1 MKQKLKSTHIPYR
14 NSKLTLLL
22 RDSLNGNSKTV
33 MIAAISPTSLCY
45 EDTHN
50 TLTYAS
56 RAMGIQFNYKPST
69 LTIDSRANGTVD
81 SLRAENERLKNE
93 IERLKR
99 DLVDARENK
108 NCLPFTNKLQLV
120 SHLDKRCELR
130 KSYIE
135 FENSI
140 KRLNVK
146 RKLLQINYDRVV
158 RLHEEDEDYYE
169 KPAVLDLKPL
179 DDKLAYFQQ
188 MKEATERQLKK
199 NQEAIDECCEVIKT
213 KISDKSVLDEFLQ
226 HKVLEAEL
234 KEKELIEQHLT
245 ELNLELFKKFEEFL
259 TAT

>member
-81 SLRAENERLKNE
+81 SLRQENERLKNE

-108 NCLPFTNKLQLV
+108 NCLPFTKKLELT
-120 SHLDKRCELR
+120 SYLDKRCEMR

-135 FENSI
+135 YDNSL
-140 KRLNVK
+140 KRLIVK
-146 RKLLQINYDRVV
+146 KRLLSMNYDRLV
-158 RLHEEDEDYYE
+158 RMHEEEGYDR
-169 KPAVLDLKPL
+169 PPVLDLKPL
-179 DDKLAYFQQ
+179 DDKLAYFQHL
-188 MKEATERQLKK
+188 KEETEKQLKK
-199 NQEAIDECCEVIKT
+199 SQELIDECCEVIKT
-213 KISDKSVLDEFLQ
+213 KISDNAILDEFLQ
-226 HKVLEAEL
+226 RKVLEGEL
-234 KEKELIEQHLT
+234 KEKELIEQHLLEMNT
-245 ELNLELFKKFEEFL
+245 ELLKKFEEFL